1 MGLFNFFKKDKGTP
15 SQKEETPISD
25 NQYLIN
31 RLQQRITELGYQV
44 EKHPQYSTSV
54 IINGDL
60 EIATAIIENP
70 DYHPSLLHLLII
82 TIHRNYFPD
91 GIEENIVGIGENLET
106 KVESVLNNYLNTT
119 FEPIIE
125 SFSDTHDPDLD
136 FFNENVLW
144 HPKFGRLFI
153 QGSSDQ
159 DLDHHHF
166 YNLIKDE
173 ITPQMTSDK
182 KFHWL
187 KIYISKRE
195 DGSIIGECIFDNILC
210 DSGFTKL
217 EAFAETWNIE
227 SNFAGFKQFIMF
239 RKCDK
244 YD

>member
-15 SQKEETPISD
+15 IEKEKTQISD
-25 NQYLIN
+25 NEYLTN
-31 RLQQRITELGYQV
+31 RLQQRIAELGYQV
-44 EKHPQYSTSV
+44 EKHPQYSTSLV
-54 IINGDL
+54 INDDL

-70 DYHPSLLHLLII
+70 DYHPSILHLLVI
-82 TIHRNYFPD
+82 TIHKTYFPD
-91 GIEENIVGIGENLET
+91 GIKENIVGIGENLET

-136 FFNENVLW
+136 FYHDNVLW
-144 HPKFGRLFI
+144 HPKLGRLFK

-159 DLDHHHF
+159 DLEENDL
-166 YNLIKDE
+166 YNLVKDKV
-173 ITPQMTSDK
+173 TPQMSSDK

-187 KIYISKRE
+187 KLYISKRE
-195 DGSIIGECIFDNILC
+195 DGSIIGECLFDNELSDNI
-210 DSGFTKL
+210 FAKL
-217 EAFAETWNIE
+217 EVFAETWKVDGT
-227 SNFAGFKQFIMF
+227 FAGFKQFIMF